1 MEEDDDSR
9 GRLELLQ
16 EVDEDGRRTIW
27 TAGFIEEDADAS
39 ESADR
44 CTAHTGR
51 EA

>member
-16 EVDEDGRRTIW
+16 EVDEDGRSTVW
-27 TAGFIEEDADAS
+27 AAGLIEEDANAS
-39 ESADR
+39 ESADWG
-44 CTAHTGR
+44 TAHTGR